1 MCGSILTVG
10 LDAHG
15 SSTDRLPGGALD
27 IVLPAVQATGRSR
40 GIVLRRAWAEAVRQ
54 DPDARPSLPCY
65 DGGIPFPRRGEMEA
79 QKGDRITVESNKVG
93 GGTRTGEVV
102 EVTPGS
108 GGDHY
113 RVRWDDGRETTY
125 FPSGDAH
132 LARGN

>member
-1 MCGSILTVG
+1 
-10 LDAHG
+10 
-15 SSTDRLPGGALD
+15 
-27 IVLPAVQATGRSR
+27 
-40 GIVLRRAWAEAVRQ
+40 
-54 DPDARPSLPCY
+54 
-65 DGGIPFPRRGEMEA
+65 MEA

>member
-1 MCGSILTVG
+1 
-10 LDAHG
+10 
-15 SSTDRLPGGALD
+15 
-27 IVLPAVQATGRSR
+27 
-40 GIVLRRAWAEAVRQ
+40 
-54 DPDARPSLPCY
+54 
-65 DGGIPFPRRGEMEA
+65 MEA

-102 EVTPGS
+102 EVTPGR

-113 RVRWDDGRETTY
+113 RVRWDDGRETIY